1 MPEAQQRVGGCFLS
15 LMPQMKTL
23 YLAYCANHPSAVS
36 VLTEHRCVSWT
47 SSQVG
52 GGGRPCPGVPS
63 GQLISVRCYLKRGAG
78 IVCFSRIISLII
90 LRVSAWGGLLS
101 GFKILIS
108 AYNRS
113 GRVLQSPPRPGR
125 CGQRSGELVG
135 ALEGG
140 RGLVRAAVAPAQ
152 CAGLEHVR
160 QSEPCGRRR
169 SVSVGHAGP
178 EAVRSRSAAGSG
190 KQQQARPCALG
201 SAEPGLLGSREGRG
215 A

>member
-47 SSQVG
+47 SFQVG
-52 GGGRPCPGVPS
+52 VGGPCPGVPS
-63 GQLISVRCYLKRGAG
+63 GQLISVKCYLKHGAG
-78 IVCFSRIISLII
+78 IVCFSRMVSLII
-90 LRVSAWGGLLS
+90 LRVSAWGGLTS
-101 GFKILIS
+101 GFKILTS

-140 RGLVRAAVAPAQ
+140 RGLVRAAIAPTQ
-152 CAGLEHVR
+152 CVRLEHVR
-160 QSEPCGRRR
+160 QSGPCCRRR

-178 EAVRSRSAAGSG
+178 EAVRSRSAAGNG
-190 KQQQARPCALG
+190 KQQQAWPCALG
-201 SAEPGLLGSREGRG
+201 SAEPGLLGSREGRR